1 MKFKLT
7 ALLVF
12 LCLGLTST
20 AQKKKVIETMPGAEA
35 PIDESTKL
43 ISYTLKL
50 ETSLPDS
57 VLYKRAM
64 HWYKTEIK
72 SMRVDPEKTTEKS
85 FIYAQGEFTLLGPQD
100 KKGHAPKS
108 GRIKFTMTTE
118 IKGSVAITTVTKINK
133 SATNYTPVEPWL
145 EEQKEDY
152 LKKFYLLNIE
162 EQIDD
167 ILRSYKKFVNVTMH

>member
-1 MKFKLT
+1 MKLRLT
-7 ALLVF
+7 VI
-12 LCLGLTST
+12 LGLLCIGFISV
-20 AQKKKVIETMPGAEA
+20 AQKQKVIESMPGAES

-43 ISYTLKL
+43 ITYTLKL

-64 HWYKTEIK
+64 HWYKTEVK
-72 SMRVDPEKTTEKS
+72 SMRVDQEKTTPKS
-85 FIYAQGEFTLLGPQD
+85 FIHAQGEFTLYGPQD

-118 IKGSVAITTVTKINK
+118 IKGSTAITTVTKINK

-167 ILRSYKKFVNVTMH
+167 MIRSYKQFVNVTMH